1 MRPPPLPHARTRA
14 AAYNSVQR
22 CVGTHTPKTHYIDYF
37 HYFQVRQELGIADHV
52 WQDKRTAIAQSVDA
66 LSDMFRPAL
75 RSGWLSYI
83 RQNYPDGVV
92 EAVGPAVGEG
102 MLVLPN

>member
-1 MRPPPLPHARTRA
+1 M
-14 AAYNSVQR
+14 
-22 CVGTHTPKTHYIDYF
+22 
-37 HYFQVRQELGIADHV
+37 

-83 RQNYPDGVV
+83 RRAYPEDAGDG
-92 EAVGPAVGEG
+92 AGPAVGED
-102 MLVLPN
+102 MLVVPD

>member
-1 MRPPPLPHARTRA
+1 MISN
-14 AAYNSVQR
+14 Y
-22 CVGTHTPKTHYIDYF
+22 THYVHYLHYIDYF

-102 MLVLPN
+102 MLVLPD